1 MKRLLHFFIY
11 FSYIYIGDG
20 MDRQVLYA
28 FLLTTIAGLSTMIGC
43 FFIFIPK
50 KTKKIIIGSLSFAS
64 AVMFT
69 VSFTDL
75 IPESFSMLTK
85 EFRLFPCILIILIC
99 MNVGIIFSLLIDK
112 YLPDGVE
119 QDGLYRVGIISMF
132 AIILHNI
139 PEGMATFMAGNTNI
153 HLGIAL
159 TFAIAL
165 HNIPEGI
172 SISIP
177 IYYAAGSKKKALW
190 YTFIS
195 GLSELFGAI
204 ITYLFLKPFI
214 TNRIMGYLFA
224 LIAGIMLHIS
234 LFELLPTSWK
244 YKSRGVTILYFIIG
258 FLFIL
263 INHFIF
269 K

>member
-1 MKRLLHFFIY
+1 
-11 FSYIYIGDG
+11 
-20 MDRQVLYA
+20 MDKQVVYA
-28 FLLTTIAGLSTMIGC
+28 FLLSTIAGLSTMIGC
-43 FFIFIPK
+43 VFIWLPK
-50 KTKKIIIGSLSFAS
+50 QTKKIVIASLSFAS

-75 IPESFSMLTK
+75 IPESYGMLSK
-85 EFRLFPCILIILIC
+85 QFVWFPCVLIMLIC
-99 MNVGIIFSLLIDK
+99 MNIGIIFSFLIDK
-112 YLPDGVE
+112 YLPD
-119 QDGLYRVGIISMF
+119 DTSKNGLYRVGIFSMI

-139 PEGMATFMAGNTNI
+139 PEGMATFMAGNTDI
-153 HLGIAL
+153 HLGLAL

-177 IYYAAGSKKKALW
+177 IYYATGSKKKALL

-195 GLSELFGAI
+195 GLSELFGAV
-204 ITYLFLKPFI
+204 ITYLFLQPFI
-214 TNRIMGYLFA
+214 TDRIMGYLFA
-224 LIAGIMLHIS
+224 FIAGIMLHIS

-244 YKSRGVTILYFIIG
+244 YKSRGVTIVYFIIG
-258 FLFIL
+258 FFFIL
-263 INHFIF
+263 INHLIF

>member
-1 MKRLLHFFIY
+1 MIHIYLYWVKR
-11 FSYIYIGDG
+11 
-20 MDRQVLYA
+20 MDKQVLYA

-43 FFIFIPK
+43 LFIFLPK
-50 KTKKIIIGSLSFAS
+50 RTKKVIIGSLSFAS
-64 AVMFT
+64 AVMLT

-75 IPESFSMLTK
+75 LPESYGMLSE
-85 EFRLFPCILIILIC
+85 EFQLFPCIIIILIC
-99 MNVGIIFSLLIDK
+99 MNIGVIFSFLIDK
-112 YLPDGVE
+112 YLPDGVGE
-119 QDGLYRVGIISMF
+119 NGLYRVGIISML

-139 PEGMATFMAGNTNI
+139 PEGMATFMAGNTDI

-177 IYYAAGSKKKALW
+177 IYYATGSKRKALW

-214 TNRIMGYLFA
+214 TDRLMGYLFA

-234 LFELLPTSWK
+234 LFELLPTAWK
-244 YKSRGVTILYFIIG
+244 YKCKKITVFYFIIG

-263 INHFIF
+263 LNHFIF
-269 K
+269 Q

>member
-1 MKRLLHFFIY
+1 
-11 FSYIYIGDG
+11 
-20 MDRQVLYA
+20 MDKQVLYA
-28 FLLTTIAGLSTMIGC
+28 FLLSTIAGLSTMLGC
-43 FFIFIPK
+43 IFIWIK
-50 KTKKIIIGSLSFAS
+50 KQTKKIVIASLSFAA

-75 IPESFSMLTK
+75 VPESYGMLSK
-85 EFRLFPCILIILIC
+85 EFVWFPCILIILIC
-99 MNVGIIFSLLIDK
+99 MNIGIIFSFLIDK
-112 YLPDGVE
+112 YLPDDMSGN
-119 QDGLYRVGIISMF
+119 GLYRVGIFSMI

-139 PEGMATFMAGNTNI
+139 PEGMATFMAGNTDI

-177 IYYAAGSKKKALW
+177 IFYATGSRKKAFL

-195 GLSELFGAI
+195 GLSELFGAV

-214 TNRIMGYLFA
+214 TDRIMGYLFA
-224 LIAGIMLHIS
+224 FIAGIMLHIS
-234 LFELLPTSWK
+234 LFELLPTSWR
-244 YKSRGVTILYFIIG
+244 YKSRGVTIIYFLIG
-258 FLFIL
+258 FFFIL
-263 INHFIF
+263 INHFLF
-269 K
+269 

>member
-1 MKRLLHFFIY
+1 MNQ
-11 FSYIYIGDG
+11 S
-20 MDRQVLYA
+20 VLYA
-28 FLLTTIAGLSTMIGC
+28 FLLSTIAGLSTMIGC
-43 FFIFIPK
+43 IFIWIKK
-50 KTKKIIIGSLSFAS
+50 KTKNIIIASLSFAA

-75 IPESFSMLTK
+75 IPESYGMLAK
-85 EFRLFPCILIILIC
+85 EFVWFPCVIILLIWI
-99 MNVGIIFSLLIDK
+99 NIGIIFSFLIDK
-112 YLPDGVE
+112 YLPD
-119 QDGLYRVGIISMF
+119 DMNKNGLYRVGIFSMI

-139 PEGMATFMAGNTNI
+139 PEGMATFMAGNTDI

-177 IYYAAGSKKKALW
+177 IYYATGSRKKALL

-195 GLSELFGAI
+195 GISELFGAM

-214 TNRIMGYLFA
+214 TDRLMGYLFA
-224 LIAGIMLHIS
+224 FIAGIMLHIS
-234 LFELLPTSWK
+234 IFELLPTSWR
-244 YKSRGVTILYFIIG
+244 YKNRGVTILYFLIG
-258 FLFIL
+258 FFFII
-263 INHFIF
+263 INHFLF
-269 K
+269 